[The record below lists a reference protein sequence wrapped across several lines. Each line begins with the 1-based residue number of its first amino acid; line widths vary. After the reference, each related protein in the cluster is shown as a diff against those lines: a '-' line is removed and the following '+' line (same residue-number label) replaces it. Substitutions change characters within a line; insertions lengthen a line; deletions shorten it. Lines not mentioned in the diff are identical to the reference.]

1 MVFKAMRPSEITR
14 ETWVEERSPRRSP
27 RTAPNG
33 WEDDKALA
41 GDRPGR
47 KEQGR
52 SGFVCPDESVEWRV
66 CGKALLF
73 SHSSRVFQAPNSLCP
88 PAGGPQGGLTRFRR
102 CKSIVYILVLGMRQS
117 AIEKCLL
124 LRDFMTE
131 RSPTNVK
138 HLRKTFLAAAI

>member
-14 ETWVEERSPRRSP
+14 ETWVEERSPRRSS

-41 GDRPGR
+41 RDRPGR

-52 SGFVCPDESVEWRV
+52 SGFMCPDESVEWRV

-73 SHSSRVFQAPNSLCP
+73 SHSTLLGLQMAVSYCPSSDGEQRVGFCVSLYKGINP
-88 PAGGPQGGLTRFRR
+88 
-102 CKSIVYILVLGMRQS
+102 IMRALS
-117 AIEKCLL
+117 
-124 LRDFMTE
+124 
-131 RSPTNVK
+131 S
-138 HLRKTFLAAAI
+138 

>member
-1 MVFKAMRPSEITR
+1 MMVFKAMRPSEITR

-41 GDRPGR
+41 RDRPGQ

-66 CGKALLF
+66 CVGKPFCFHIVLAFSKLRILF
-73 SHSSRVFQAPNSLCP
+73 VLQ
-88 PAGGPQGGLTRFRR
+88 QGDP
-102 CKSIVYILVLGMRQS
+102 K
-117 AIEKCLL
+117 
-124 LRDFMTE
+124 
-131 RSPTNVK
+131 
-138 HLRKTFLAAAI
+138 AA